1 MFEKNI
7 FIENIKKS
15 WLIILILTI
24 LIFILVPANIAISK
38 NSILEKQQY
47 MEQLGTKLS
56 DDYILK
62 LSNSY
67 TTNAIESKLFTNL
80 NYAIILIIPVFISMQ
95 LFTFVRNK
103 EQNTDKKIYITNII
117 TQILIILVPYITNAI
132 VLIMLKLFGGFLDKI
147 DYQTILYWF
156 ATNTITS
163 IMVLAIANIVAPL
176 TKNKITHVLTTY
188 GLLFAPIILL
198 VIFEKL
204 LMQVLFGFPGFS
216 DTTLSIIGEIPTAKI
231 LNLYVYNY
239 DLQSYTTNFT
249 IPHGVLYII
258 ISFSI
263 MYITYKIKNKN
274 LFKIVQET
282 VKYIITFITM
292 SLCYIATSYSLGVN
306 IKSVIMSLIV
316 AAITYIIIE
325 TIIKRTY
332 KIISSWKGIA
342 IYIVISIIFY
352 VVCIQNIF
360 GYQTK
365 IPELEDIEYALYSMT
380 NPSESN
386 KNIYY
391 REKENIQL
399 IMELQKEQIVHK
411 KEKKDYESKK
421 YENFY
426 IHYKLKNGKQITRL
440 YEIEPIYR
448 ELYNTEEFIK
458 QRYAYFLNE
467 NETENISSLKI
478 LGTYDKKIFEINFT
492 KKNNQE
498 EMLQI
503 IEAIKID
510 LEQNEIYK
518 NEENTYNKYG
528 EKEGIQYI
536 TIDVYSELYT
546 SQDYVSYLNIKEEYE
561 LVQIIQKLIEEES
574 DIINWKE

>member
-24 LIFILVPANIAISK
+24 LIFILVPANITISK

-352 VVCIQNIF
+352 VVCIQNVF

>member
-352 VVCIQNIF
+352 VVCIQNVF